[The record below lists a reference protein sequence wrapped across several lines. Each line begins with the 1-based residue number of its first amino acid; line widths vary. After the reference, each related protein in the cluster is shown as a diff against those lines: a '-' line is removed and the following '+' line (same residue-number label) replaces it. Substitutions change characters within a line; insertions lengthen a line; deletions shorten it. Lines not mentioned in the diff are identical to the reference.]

1 EGEFGCILA
10 NSEAVQKRRSGMLRL
25 PLKQAPGASQ
35 NRPRDSRFGANP
47 LRVSVCGFRRSV
59 GRGKDPIKGQNSAE
73 FGFGRLSSPAAL
85 RAGAGNLLALEQ
97 FHCFDFGKRSPGAL
111 PLQADIVAALGANE
125 DKSI

>member
-1 EGEFGCILA
+1 SQVPRGSQNGKVETSLLVTGYSVQDSGRGQESSPHSGSGEFGCILA

-59 GRGKDPIKGQNSAE
+59 GRGK
-73 FGFGRLSSPAAL
+73 
-85 RAGAGNLLALEQ
+85 
-97 FHCFDFGKRSPGAL
+97 
-111 PLQADIVAALGANE
+111 
-125 DKSI
+125 